1 MKMKWFFPKNDG
13 GQDSG
18 FHDAGVETFK
28 GNSDRYLARELI
40 QNCLDA
46 RLDPNKPV
54 HVKFA
59 VEELDRREIPDIEGL
74 KVSLERCAEYWGS
87 YQKKAREFFERA
99 AKLASAKKITVLRVS
114 DFNTT
119 GVLGSDTER
128 EKNWYNLIRSSG
140 SSSKTS
146 DEGGSFGIGKNA
158 PFAASQLRTV
168 FYSTYNADNEHI
180 FQGVAKLVSHQL
192 PKGGK
197 AQSTGFL
204 GDKDGLSVREKS
216 EIPASFLRKQRGTDI
231 IVLGFQA
238 EETWR
243 RDLMRSVVQHFW
255 PAIDW
260 RDLVVSVGE
269 DKINAD
275 NLEAL
280 LESFSGGDEEFNA
293 HLYYHAY
300 KNAPNPFHEKLPT
313 LKAVSLYLMPG
324 EADLPKRVAM
334 IRKTGMVIFAK
345 QFKCAIPFCGV
356 FICKNEAGNRILR
369 EMEPPRHD
377 EWDPNHPEK
386 NANKK
391 TEHEYGH
398 FIRECIKQLL
408 PVDDSKVILL
418 SDLSRFLPDD
428 DDSPDA
434 PFDTGDG
441 ERKESLERS
450 PLPEKIAGRKI
461 DPRRAVLEPD
471 NAASGEGEEPTG
483 DGGDEGDGGPG
494 NGAGGRRDGYEGG
507 EGGTGGDLPKPI
519 IPITYRTFA
528 TNISAGV
535 YMVSVRPEKNTSK
548 KVNLAVWAVGDDQ
561 RTLAEIQSARLLN
574 GKDLEVSVTGLLG
587 PVSLP
592 KNETLQFEVRLTEAL
607 RVAMEVSA
615 HEA

>member
-1 MKMKWFFPKNDG
+1 MPSSLEASVAQHSSCPEHKSVGSTKLRKLSVLTNVVEADG
-13 GQDSG
+13 KLR
-18 FHDAGVETFK
+18 T
-28 GNSDRYLARELI
+28 
-40 QNCLDA
+40 
-46 RLDPNKPV
+46 DPNKPV

-74 KVSLERCAEYWGS
+74 KTTLERCAEYWGS
-87 YQKKAREFFERA
+87 YQQKAREFFERA
-99 AKLASAKKITVLRVS
+99 AKLASAKKITILRVG

-168 FYSTYNADNEHI
+168 FYSTYNSDNEHV

-197 AQSTGFL
+197 AQSIGFL
-204 GDKDGLSVREKS
+204 GGKDGLSIRERN
-216 EIPASFLRKQRGTDI
+216 EIPPSFLRKQRGTDI

-238 EETWR
+238 DETWR

-300 KNAPNPFHEKLPT
+300 KDASNPFHEKLPT
-313 LKAVSLYLMPG
+313 LKSVSLYLMPG

-345 QFKCAIPFCGV
+345 QYKCAIPFCGV
-356 FICKNEAGNRILR
+356 FICKNETGNRILR

-386 NANKK
+386 NKNKK

-398 FIRECIKQLL
+398 FIRECIKHLV
-408 PVDDSKVILL
+408 PVDDSKVIAL

-428 DDSPDA
+428 DDSPEA
-434 PFDTGDG
+434 PFDSGDG
-441 ERKESLERS
+441 EKGESFERS
-450 PLPEKIAGRKI
+450 PLPAKIKGRKI
-461 DPRRAVLEPD
+461 DPRRAVLETDDTVP
-471 NAASGEGEEPTG
+471 G
-483 DGGDEGDGGPG
+483 EGDGGG
-494 NGAGGRRDGYEGG
+494 GG
-507 EGGTGGDLPKPI
+507 EGDGGGNGGGGGGNGDRGDGGISGDHPKPI
-519 IPITYRTFA
+519 IPIAYRTFA

-548 KVNLAVWAVGDDQ
+548 KANLAVWVVGDDQ
-561 RTLAEIQSARLLN
+561 RALAEIQSARLLN
-574 GKDLEVSVTGLLG
+574 GKDLEVTSTGLLG

-592 KNETLQFEVRLTEAL
+592 KNETLQFEVRLAEPL